1 MTKMFDVQNS
11 AAFRRLRETE
21 QVSRAMF
28 LNQPLFLP
36 GILQEPAYAQAMISG
51 IAGLPADDAEV
62 VERVRVRHD
71 RHSAFLKR
79 LDEPDAPRLQVVLDE
94 SVLHRAPA
102 GSGAMRAQLEHLI
115 EISQRPTVQLGIV
128 PLDHGPHPG
137 LAGSFEVHDTADG
150 SIVFFEGAEGD
161 RILADDPDRIG
172 LYRDLA
178 GALMALAASGEQA
191 RTLMG
196 GLISR

>member
-1 MTKMFDVQNS
+1 MTTMFDVRNS

-21 QVSRAMF
+21 LVARAMF

-36 GILQEPAYAQAMISG
+36 GILQEPGYAQAMIAG
-51 IAGLPADDAEV
+51 ISGLPADDAEV
-62 VERVRVRHD
+62 VERVQVRRD
-71 RHSAFLKR
+71 RHTAFLKR
-79 LDEPDAPRLQVVLDE
+79 LDEPDPPRVRVVLDE

-115 EISQRPTVQLGIV
+115 EISQRPTVELGIL

-137 LAGSFEVHDTADG
+137 LAGSFEVHDTAGD
-150 SIVFFEGAEGD
+150 SLLFFEGAEGD
-161 RILADDPDRIG
+161 RILDDDPARIG

-178 GALMALAASGEQA
+178 GALMARATSGDPA
-191 RTLMG
+191 RALMG